1 MSTLGEI
8 ITRLSDRSEVFTLL
22 AEAGDIKVIADL
34 NKAARISAQDPC
46 ELALEAVQTF
56 TEKAN
61 DEAWVKLIGRIQ
73 SAKSPGAAC
82 LSEMVSWSLAR

>member
-8 ITRLSDRSEVFTLL
+8 VTRLQHRSEVFTLL
-22 AEAGDIKVIADL
+22 AEAGDIKAIADL
-34 NKAARISAQDPC
+34 NEAARISAQDPC

-56 TEKAN
+56 TQKAN

-73 SAKSPGAAC
+73 SAESPGAAC
-82 LSEMVSWSLAR
+82 LSEMVSWSLA